1 MYDRYKRK
9 INYLRVS
16 VTDRCNL
23 RCTYCMP
30 AEGIELINHTDILR
44 FHEITE
50 TIKYAVSIGVDKIRI
65 TGGEP
70 LVRKG
75 IVDLVDMIS
84 KIDGIKDFG
93 MTTNGALLDK
103 FAQQLADAGLHRV
116 NISLDTMDP
125 LKYNELTGL
134 GDITN
139 VFEGIKAAQNAGLNP
154 IKINCVVK
162 KSSDEPDAKEVAKF
176 CIKNDLQIR
185 YIQEMDLET
194 GSFSVV
200 EGGTGGNCSI
210 CNRLRLTANGN
221 IMPCLFS
228 DLKFNIR
235 ELGIEKAFEQAL
247 GKKPKSGHTAS
258 KSKFYNVGG

>member
-1 MYDRYKRK
+1 MYDRYNRK

-30 AEGIELINHTDILR
+30 AEGVELMLHTDILR
-44 FHEITE
+44 FHEIAE
-50 TIKYAVSIGVDKIRI
+50 TVKYSVRLGVDKIMI

-103 FAQQLADAGLHRV
+103 FAHQLSDAGLHRV

-125 LKYNELTGL
+125 LKYNELTRL

-139 VFEGIKAAQNAGLNP
+139 VFKGIKAANNAGLNP

-176 CIKNDLQIR
+176 CKENDLQIR

-258 KSKFYNVGG
+258 KSQFYNVGG

>member
-1 MYDRYKRK
+1 MYDRYNRK

-30 AEGIELINHTDILR
+30 AEGVELMLHTDILR
-44 FHEITE
+44 FHEIAE
-50 TIKYAVSIGVDKIRI
+50 TVKYSVSLGVDKIRI

-75 IVDLVDMIS
+75 IVDLVDMIA

-103 FAQQLADAGLHRV
+103 VAHQLSDAGLHRV

-125 LKYNELTGL
+125 LKYNELTRL

-139 VFEGIKAAQNAGLNP
+139 VFKGIKAANNAGLNP

-176 CIKNDLQIR
+176 CKENDLQIR

-258 KSKFYNVGG
+258 KSQFYNVGG